1 MGVPSWMDQAAQA
14 QKRRHRMMVV
24 IVTAAG
30 LLSGEVSGCV
40 PRKRL
45 DWNARNQRLL
55 LEGQFKQCYRMGVHF
70 FEKLFLLIWPML
82 TCDEVESKQR
92 TGIDPITPQNML
104 QMMIS
109 WLAGSSYH
117 TTRCLGG
124 VSPSAF
130 YDITVVS
137 ALCDCEKLR
146 IRSPTESEERWQELD
161 DGFPQ
166 ISKDAEEVPDVAAFF
181 SGHYQLYGLN
191 VQSICDSLCRYT
203 GYCFGSPGRVGD
215 SIAIKKWTLSDAILA
230 LPPGYY
236 CAGDKAYP
244 LSDSFLVPYNKLEC
258 KAIQD
263 SDYNFFFFT

>member
-14 QKRRHRMMVV
+14 QKRRRRMMVA

-104 QMMIS
+104 QMTIS

-166 ISKDAEEVPDVAAFF
+166 ISKD
-181 SGHYQLYGLN
+181 
-191 VQSICDSLCRYT
+191 

-263 SDYNFFFFT
+263 SDYNFFFLPKSASHSNRNVVWTAGEQVAGLQKAPGCRL

>member
-14 QKRRHRMMVV
+14 QKRRRRMMVA
-24 IVTAAG
+24 IVT
-30 LLSGEVSGCV
+30 VSGCV

-92 TGIDPITPQNML
+92 TGIDPITPQNTL
-104 QMMIS
+104 QMTIS
-109 WLAGSSYH
+109 WLAGSNYH
-117 TTRCLGG
+117 TTGCLGG
-124 VSPSAF
+124 VSPSVF
-130 YDITVVS
+130 YDIT
-137 ALCDCEKLR
+137 
-146 IRSPTESEERWQELD
+146 
-161 DGFPQ
+161 
-166 ISKDAEEVPDVAAFF
+166 KDIV
-181 SGHYQLYGLN
+181 
-191 VQSICDSLCRYT
+191 R
-203 GYCFGSPGRVGD
+203 YCFGSPGSVGD

-244 LSDSFLVPYNKLEC
+244 LSDSFLVPYN
-258 KAIQD
+258 
-263 SDYNFFFFT
+263 